1 MNSLMSIHLTP
12 IAAFQTA
19 VAELFWMLIGH
30 WISNDVVDCRVI
42 LGWKKTIAKVNPK
55 VMDEVSLEGFRVRQT
70 VTKEHVLI

>member
-19 VAELFWMLIGH
+19 EAELFWMLIGH

-42 LGWKKTIAKVNPK
+42 LGRKKNHCEGKPK
-55 VMDEVSLEGFRVRQT
+55 CDGRSITRGFQG
-70 VTKEHVLI
+70 